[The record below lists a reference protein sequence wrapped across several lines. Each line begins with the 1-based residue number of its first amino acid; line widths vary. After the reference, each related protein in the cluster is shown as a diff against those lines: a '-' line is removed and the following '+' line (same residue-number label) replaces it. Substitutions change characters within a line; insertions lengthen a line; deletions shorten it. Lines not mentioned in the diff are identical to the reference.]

1 MLSGMERI
9 SYSFGK
15 NITNQSMNTIKQ
27 QLLESA
33 EVKRL
38 VAENL
43 TDKIAQAAQM
53 IIDSYRNDGKLIL
66 FGNGGSAAD
75 AQHLAG
81 EMVGRFLKERAALP
95 AIALNT
101 NTSILTALGNDY
113 DFDVIFARQLEAWAK
128 KGDVVIGISTSGNS
142 KNVLKGIERAK
153 SLNART
159 IGLTGRGGGELAK
172 IVHLALIVPSDETP
186 RIQETHIT
194 IGHILCSIVE
204 QTLFG

>member
-1 MLSGMERI
+1 
-9 SYSFGK
+9 
-15 NITNQSMNTIKQ
+15 MNEIKQ

-43 TDKIAQAAQM
+43 TEKIAQAAEM
-53 IIDSYRNDGKLIL
+53 IILSLSNDGKLIL

-81 EMVGRFLKERAALP
+81 ELVGRFLKERAALP
-95 AIALNT
+95 AIALST

-113 DFDVIFARQLEAWAK
+113 DFGVIFARQLEAWVK
-128 KGDVVIGISTSGNS
+128 KGDVVIGISTGGNS
-142 KNVLKGIERAK
+142 KNVILGIEKAK
-153 SLNART
+153 SLSAQT
-159 IGLTGRGGGELAK
+159 IGLTGCGGGQLAK
-172 IVHLALIVPSDETP
+172 IVHLALIVPSDNTP
-186 RIQETHIT
+186 RIQEAHIT
-194 IGHILCSIVE
+194 IGHILCNIVE

>member
-1 MLSGMERI
+1 
-9 SYSFGK
+9 
-15 NITNQSMNTIKQ
+15 MNTIKQ

-43 TDKIAQAAQM
+43 TEKIAQAAQM
-53 IIDSYRNDGKLIL
+53 IIDSYRNGGKLIL

-142 KNVLKGIERAK
+142 QNVLKGIEKAR
-153 SLNART
+153 SLNAQT
-159 IGLTGRGGGELAK
+159 IGLTGRGGGQLAK
-172 IVHLALIVPSDETP
+172 IVHLALIVPSDDTP
-186 RIQETHIT
+186 RIQEAHIT
-194 IGHILCSIVE
+194 IGHILCDIVE
-204 QTLFG
+204 RALFE

>member
-1 MLSGMERI
+1 
-9 SYSFGK
+9 
-15 NITNQSMNTIKQ
+15 MNTIKQ